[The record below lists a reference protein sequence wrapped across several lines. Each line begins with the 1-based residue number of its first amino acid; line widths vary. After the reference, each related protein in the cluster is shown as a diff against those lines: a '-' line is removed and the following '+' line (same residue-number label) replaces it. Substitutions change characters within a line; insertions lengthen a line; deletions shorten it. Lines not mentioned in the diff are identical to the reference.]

1 MEYENKSDRWNFENE
16 FCIEHSEIWF
26 HQAINLKYSA
36 KILNDYTW
44 NLSTELLDKKN
55 FDQKYPAFWTPN
67 IKRMLWG
74 YAFPTGNMP
83 PVY

>member
-16 FCIEHSEIWF
+16 FCVEHSEIWF
-26 HQAINLKYSA
+26 RQAINLKYSA
-36 KILNDYTW
+36 KILHDYTW

-55 FDQKYPAFWTPN
+55 FDQKYHAFWTPN
-67 IKRMLWG
+67 IERMLWG

-83 PVY
+83 LVN